1 MSKAREF
8 LDFWI
13 ENSVHASEEFR
24 SPGASQHV
32 DELLQRCVRAAEAED
47 VSKADMEAEVGSLA
61 DYIGEKLETA
71 NKTEISRRR

>member
-1 MSKAREF
+1 VSKAREF

-24 SPGASQHV
+24 SPGASQRV
-32 DELLQRCVRAAEAED
+32 DELLQRCVRAAEAQD
-47 VSKADMEAEVGSLA
+47 VSKADMEAEVGNLA
-61 DYIGEKLETA
+61 DYIGEKLEAA

>member
-1 MSKAREF
+1 LSKAREF

-32 DELLQRCVRAAEAED
+32 DELLWRCVGAAEAQG
-47 VSKADMEAEVGSLA
+47 VSKADMEAEVGNLA
-61 DYIGEKLETA
+61 DYIGDKLEAA
-71 NKTEISRRR
+71 NKTESDRRR